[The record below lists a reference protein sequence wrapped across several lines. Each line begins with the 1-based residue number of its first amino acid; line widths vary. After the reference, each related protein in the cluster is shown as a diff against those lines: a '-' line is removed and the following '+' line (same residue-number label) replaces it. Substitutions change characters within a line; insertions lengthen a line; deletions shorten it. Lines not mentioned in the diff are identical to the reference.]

1 MSSGIKSSANRPK
14 ANKNLRGGAKKK
26 RFKNTT
32 ESQAAYHAS
41 IKSRRDK
48 KTKK

>member
-1 MSSGIKSSANRPK
+1 MASGIKSSANRPK
-14 ANKNLRGGAKKK
+14 AGKNMRGGSKKK

-41 IKSRRDK
+41 IKARRDK
-48 KTKK
+48 KMKK